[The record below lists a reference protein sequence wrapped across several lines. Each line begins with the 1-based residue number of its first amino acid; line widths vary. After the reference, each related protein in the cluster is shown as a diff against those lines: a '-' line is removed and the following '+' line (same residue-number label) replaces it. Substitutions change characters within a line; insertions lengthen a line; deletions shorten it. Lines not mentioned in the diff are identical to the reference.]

1 MASCYACKMATL
13 CNVNGKFNMNGWIRG
28 NHQQCTKTSQQEP
41 PDLGQALDDTYSN
54 KHSAHRFQAPKAYMN
69 S

>member
-1 MASCYACKMATL
+1 
-13 CNVNGKFNMNGWIRG
+13 MNGWIRG